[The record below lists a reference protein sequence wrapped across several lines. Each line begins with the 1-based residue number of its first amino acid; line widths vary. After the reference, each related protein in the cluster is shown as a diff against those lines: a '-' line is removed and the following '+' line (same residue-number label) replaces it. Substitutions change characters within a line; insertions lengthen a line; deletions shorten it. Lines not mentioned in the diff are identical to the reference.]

1 LLVGRVHTTYVF
13 KLTKSLDLDAIDA
26 RFPDTPQEI
35 GAADL
40 VQLFDRLVVK
50 ATSRNDS
57 FAVVRHRL
65 QSAGA
70 LAYVGEK
77 EKAREVISS
86 VKSSPWAQ
94 GHEKI
99 IAAASRSPTYSPE
112 GAILLDQER

>member
-1 LLVGRVHTTYVF
+1 MPRIWSNC
-13 KLTKSLDLDAIDA
+13 LTVA
-26 RFPDTPQEI
+26 
-35 GAADL
+35 
-40 VQLFDRLVVK
+40 K

-77 EKAREVISS
+77 EKARDVISS
-86 VKSSPWAQ
+86 LKRSPRAR

-99 IAAASRSPTYSPE
+99 IAAASRSPTYSPD
-112 GAILLDQER
+112 GAIFLDQEP